1 MRNSNYKIQLYM
13 YKSTTDFTHSSLSCS
28 SDDFLFCWLDVLS
41 YKKQGKSQL
50 DLKKYLISDKNT
62 KFPCCF
68 LFVPKKTTNF
78 EQNFNDM
85 TEQELANVIWD
96 IKEIIRNLYD
106 DAEVEDV
113 ILPFTLLRRLD
124 CVLDDKREAIMKE
137 LKDLPDAQKK
147 FKLKALMKRN
157 KLAFFNTSG
166 LSLERLLGAPQQIG
180 ESFKTYLDGFTDNV
194 KDILANFVH
203 SDTDSDDVDLAP
215 IYSRLERSDK
225 LFAVVQ
231 LFVQRADL
239 HPDKVSNAM
248 MGTVF
253 EIVIRR
259 SKEASNTKAGQ
270 FYTPR
275 EIVRLLVSLTMC
287 GREQQLYEAGRH
299 FSIYDPCCGTGGML
313 TVGKEY
319 IQELSGRTDMKVY
332 LYGQELNEK
341 TYAICKSDLLM
352 KGDDQ
357 NLDEQL
363 FQGDTL
369 GEDKLIGKTFNFML
383 ANPPF
388 GVDWGKDPRVKK
400 RVQDDNC
407 PGGRFEAGLPST
419 NDGSLLFLQ
428 HMISKMDE
436 TNGSRIGIVL
446 NGSPLFNGDAGS
458 GWSNIRKMLLDRNL
472 LDCIVALPA
481 NLFYGATISTYLWI
495 LDNKRPAERREKV
508 LFIDAAHKEYTNL
521 LQKNLG
527 KKRFEISESGAK
539 DIYELYRDYQSA
551 SRDIVNEKTGKTEIL
566 EIAKLLDYDDFRY
579 TTVATH
585 RPLRL
590 FYNDVDNLIMRMK
603 EEDSIAKGDK
613 AIFEAILKDYNA
625 DRQRTDVEFMAEAK
639 RILGRKSLTQND
651 VKTLRKLGTTDETA
665 PIVYVKPGDEKSGM
679 VADSALNDTEKIPQK
694 QDIDVYFQREVLPYA
709 PDAWMDRS
717 ADKLGVEFP
726 FTRLFY
732 IYRPL
737 RSSEEILA
745 ELAKL
750 DEDME
755 SELETLK
762 TAE

>member
-1 MRNSNYKIQLYM
+1 MATVQ
-13 YKSTTDFTHSSLSCS
+13 
-28 SDDFLFCWLDVLS
+28 
-41 YKKQGKSQL
+41 
-50 DLKKYLISDKNT
+50 NT
-62 KFPCCF
+62 
-68 LFVPKKTTNF
+68 
-78 EQNFNDM
+78 QR
-85 TEQELANVIWD
+85 EQELANIIWD

-124 CVLDDKREAIMKE
+124 CVLDDKREAIMQE
-137 LKDLPDAQKK
+137 LKDTPENMRK
-147 FKLKALMKRN
+147 FKLKALMKKN
-157 KLAFFNTSG
+157 NLSFFNTSG
-166 LSLERLLGAPQQIG
+166 LSLERLLGAPEQIG
-180 ESFKTYLDGFTDNV
+180 QSFETYLNGFTDNV

-203 SDTDSDDVDLAP
+203 SDTDSEIVDLTP
-215 IYSRLERSDK
+215 IYSRLERGDK
-225 LFAVVQ
+225 LFSVIQ

-239 HPDKVSNAM
+239 HPDVVTNAM

-275 EIVRLLVSLTMC
+275 EIVRLLVSLTLC
-287 GREQQLYEAGRH
+287 GQENKLYEYGKH
-299 FSIYDPCCGTGGML
+299 FTVYDPCCGTGGML
-313 TVGKEY
+313 TVCKEY
-319 IQELSGRTDMKVY
+319 LEELSGRPDMKVY

-352 KGDDQ
+352 KGDNQ

-369 GEDKLIGKTFNFML
+369 GNDRLIGKSFDFML

-388 GVDWGKDPRVKK
+388 GVDWGKDERVKK

-428 HMISKMDE
+428 HMISKMDAG
-436 TNGSRIGIVL
+436 GSRIGIVL

-472 LDCIVALPA
+472 LDCIVALPKS
-481 NLFYGATISTYLWI
+481 LFYGTDISTYLWI
-495 LDNKRPAERREKV
+495 LDNNRPAERRDKV
-508 LFIDAAHKEYTNL
+508 LFIDAAHSEYTHL

-527 KKRFEISESGAK
+527 KKRYEVSDEGSADIL
-539 DIYELYRDYQSA
+539 DIYRAYQSC
-551 SRDIVNEKTGKTEIL
+551 SRDIRNEKTGEMEHL

-579 TTVATH
+579 TTVSTR

-590 FYNDVDNLIMRMK
+590 FYNGVKDTIKQMQ
-603 EEDSIAKGDK
+603 EDGKIAKGDK
-613 AIFEAILKDYNA
+613 ELFETILNDY
-625 DRQRTDVEFMAEAK
+625 DDSVQHTDAEFMAIVAQLIGKKKVTATQAK
-639 RILGRKSLTQND
+639 KLRVLGA
-651 VKTLRKLGTTDETA
+651 TDENA
-665 PIVYVKPGDEKSGM
+665 PIVFNTPGDEASGM
-679 VADSALNDTEKIPQK
+679 VADTALNDTEKIPAK
-694 QDIDVYFQREVLPYA
+694 QDIDEYFEREVLPYA

-717 ADKLGVEFP
+717 KDKLGVEFP

-732 IYRPL
+732 VYRPL
-737 RSSEEILA
+737 RSSEDILKELAALDAQMDKEIA
-745 ELAKL
+745 ELSI
-750 DEDME
+750 D
-755 SELETLK
+755 
-762 TAE
+762 

>member
-1 MRNSNYKIQLYM
+1 
-13 YKSTTDFTHSSLSCS
+13 
-28 SDDFLFCWLDVLS
+28 
-41 YKKQGKSQL
+41 
-50 DLKKYLISDKNT
+50 
-62 KFPCCF
+62 
-68 LFVPKKTTNF
+68 
-78 EQNFNDM
+78 M

-124 CVLDDKREAIMKE
+124 CVLDDKREAIME
-137 LKDLPDAQKK
+137 EIKDLPEAQKK

-203 SDTDSDDVDLAP
+203 SDTDTDDVDLAP

-248 MGTVF
+248 MGTIF

-275 EIVRLLVSLTMC
+275 EIVRLLVSLAMC

-313 TVGKEY
+313 TVGKDYLKEVSHRSD
-319 IQELSGRTDMKVY
+319 IKVY

-369 GEDKLIGKTFNFML
+369 GDDKLIGKTFNFML

-388 GVDWGKDPRVKK
+388 GVDWGKDPKVKK
-400 RVQDDNC
+400 KVQDDNC

-436 TNGSRIGIVL
+436 QQGSRIGIVL

-472 LDCIVALPA
+472 LDCIVALPK
-481 NLFYGATISTYLWI
+481 NLFYGTDITTYLWI

-508 LFIDAAHKEYTNL
+508 LFIDAAHAEFTHL

-527 KKRFEISESGAK
+527 KKRFEISAEGAK
-539 DIYELYRDYQSA
+539 DILDIYRDYRPA
-551 SRDIVNEKTGKTEIL
+551 SRDIVYEKTGATEHI

-579 TTVATH
+579 TTVATR

-590 FYNDVDNLIMRMK
+590 LYNDVDNLIMRMK

-639 RILGRKSLTQND
+639 RILGKKSLTQND
-651 VKTLRKLGTTDETA
+651 VKSLRKLGTTDEAA

-679 VADSALNDTEKIPQK
+679 VADTALNDTEKIPQK
-694 QDIDVYFQREVLPYA
+694 QDIDEYFQREVLPYA

-750 DEDME
+750 DEEME

>member
-1 MRNSNYKIQLYM
+1 
-13 YKSTTDFTHSSLSCS
+13 
-28 SDDFLFCWLDVLS
+28 
-41 YKKQGKSQL
+41 
-50 DLKKYLISDKNT
+50 
-62 KFPCCF
+62 
-68 LFVPKKTTNF
+68 
-78 EQNFNDM
+78 M

-124 CVLDDKREAIMKE
+124 CVLDDKRDAIMAE
-137 LKDLPDAQKK
+137 IKDLPDAQKR

-157 KLAFFNTSG
+157 NLAFFNTSG

-225 LFAVVQ
+225 LFSVVQ

-248 MGTVF
+248 MGTIF
-253 EIVIRR
+253 EIVIRY

-319 IQELSGRTDMKVY
+319 LQEISGRPDMKVY

-369 GEDKLIGKTFNFML
+369 GDDKLIGKTFNFML

-388 GVDWGKDPRVKK
+388 GVDWGKDPKVKK
-400 RVQDDNC
+400 KVQDDNC

-436 TNGSRIGIVL
+436 QQGSRIGIVL

-472 LDCIVALPA
+472 LDSIVALPQ
-481 NLFYGATISTYLWI
+481 NLFYGAGISTYLWI
-495 LDNKRPAERREKV
+495 LDNKRPAERRDKV
-508 LFIDAAHKEYTNL
+508 LFIDAAHAEFIHL

-527 KKRFEISESGAK
+527 KKRFEISTEGAK
-539 DIYELYRDYQSA
+539 DILDIYRCYQPA
-551 SRDIVNEKTGKTEIL
+551 SRDIVYEKTGDVEHI

-579 TTVATH
+579 TTVATR

-590 FYNDVDNLIMRMK
+590 FYNDVDNLIVRMK
-603 EEDSIAKGDK
+603 EENNITKGDK
-613 AIFEAILKDYNA
+613 PIFEAILNGYHA
-625 DRQRTDVEFMAEAK
+625 DRQRSDVEFMEEAK
-639 RILGRKSLTQND
+639 RILKKKSLTQND

-679 VADSALNDTEKIPQK
+679 VPDTSLNDTEKIPQK
-694 QDIDVYFQREVLPYA
+694 QEINEYFQREVLPYA

-737 RSSEEILA
+737 RSSEKILA

-755 SELETLK
+755 SDLK
-762 TAE
+762 SLISAE

>member
-1 MRNSNYKIQLYM
+1 
-13 YKSTTDFTHSSLSCS
+13 
-28 SDDFLFCWLDVLS
+28 
-41 YKKQGKSQL
+41 
-50 DLKKYLISDKNT
+50 
-62 KFPCCF
+62 
-68 LFVPKKTTNF
+68 
-78 EQNFNDM
+78 M

-124 CVLDDKREAIMKE
+124 CVLDDKREEIMNE
-137 LKDLPDAQKK
+137 LKDLPEAQKK

-180 ESFKTYLDGFTDNV
+180 ETFKTYLDGFTDNV

-203 SDTDSDDVDLAP
+203 TDTDSEDVDLAP

-248 MGTVF
+248 MGTIF

-319 IQELSGRTDMKVY
+319 LQEVSHRSDIKVY

-369 GEDKLIGKTFNFML
+369 GDDKLIGKTFNFML

-400 RVQDDNC
+400 KVQDDNC
-407 PGGRFEAGLPST
+407 PGGRFEAGLPSS

-428 HMISKMDE
+428 HMISKMDDQQ
-436 TNGSRIGIVL
+436 GSRIGIVL

-472 LDCIVALPA
+472 LDCIVALPK
-481 NLFYGATISTYLWI
+481 NLFYGTDITTYLWI
-495 LDNKRPAERREKV
+495 LDNKRPVERREKV
-508 LFIDAAHKEYTNL
+508 LFIDAAHTEFTNL

-527 KKRFEISESGAK
+527 KKRFEISIDGAK
-539 DIYELYRDYQSA
+539 DILAIYRDYRPV
-551 SRDIVNEKTGKTEIL
+551 SRDIKYEKTGEIEHI

-579 TTVATH
+579 TTVATR

-590 FYNDVDNLIMRMK
+590 FYNDVDNLIIRLQ
-603 EEDSIAKGDK
+603 EEDSIANGDK
-613 AIFEAILKDYNA
+613 AIFETILKNYNA

-639 RILGRKSLTQND
+639 RILGKKSLTQND
-651 VKTLRKLGTTDETA
+651 VKTLRKLGTTDEAA

-679 VADSALNDTEKIPQK
+679 VADTALNDTEKIPQK
-694 QDIDVYFQREVLPYA
+694 QDIDEYFQREVLPYA

-737 RSSEEILA
+737 RSIEEILA
-745 ELAKL
+745 DLAKL

-755 SELETLK
+755 KEMQTLK
-762 TAE
+762 SAE